1 MAPPVTLGENQQTM
15 LQQGDTQQ
23 QPLKVSHREEDSMNK
38 EPSMSGQQIV
48 GLIIPPPDI
57 RSMISVNLSK
67 SDFIHALIEI

>member
-1 MAPPVTLGENQQTM
+1 MAPPVILGDNQQAM
-15 LQQGDTQQ
+15 LQPGDA

-57 RSMISVNLSK
+57 RSKISVNPSR
-67 SDFIHALIEI
+67 AEIVNVLF